1 MSLIEIHNLEKSFHN
16 RKSGTVKILRSIDLV
31 MEAGDTVCVVGESG
45 CGKTTLG
52 KILAGLQEYSSGS
65 FTYKGEEVASLRK
78 GNWKAFRTD
87 VQMIHQNPY
96 DSLNPTQM
104 VFDMIAAPLRQHKK
118 IREFNALYAEVVR
131 LLEMVGLTPVED
143 FIDKYPANLS
153 GGQRQRV
160 SIARVLSMDPKFIV
174 VDEATSMIDTSLR
187 ISLLATLKKIQ
198 EELKVAYLYIT
209 HDLALGRYF
218 AWGQRLAVMYLG
230 QIVELG
236 PTEGVIGDPHH
247 PYTKA
252 ILSAGRIEDE
262 SSYDLKGVDIPSFK
276 QIPQGCS
283 LSPRCPEM
291 IPGLCDVL
299 VPEFL
304 KVGSERFVSCHLY
317 GEEGELSIAKKT
329 EREGT

>member
-1 MSLIEIHNLEKSFHN
+1 MSLIEIHDLHKSFHN
-16 RKSGTVKILRSIDLV
+16 RKAGGVDILRSIDLTMQV
-31 MEAGDTVCVVGESG
+31 GETVCVVGESG

-52 KILAGLQEYSSGS
+52 KILAGLQEYSGGS
-65 FTYKGEEVASLRK
+65 FTYKGEEVSALRK
-78 GNWKAFRTD
+78 EQWKTFRKD

-96 DSLNPTQM
+96 ESLNPTQM
-104 VFDMIAAPLRQHKK
+104 VFDMIAAPIRRHKK
-118 IREFNALYAEVVR
+118 IRDFDALYAEVVR

-198 EELKVAYLYIT
+198 DELGVAYLYIT

-236 PTEGVIGDPHH
+236 PTEGMIEDPHH

-252 ILSAGRIEDE
+252 ILSAGRVEDKD
-262 SSYDLKGVDIPSFK
+262 SYDLKGVDIPSFR

-291 IPGLCDVL
+291 IAGLCDVT
-299 VPEFL
+299 VPKLLE
-304 KVGSERFVSCHLY
+304 VGSDRFVSCHLY
-317 GEEGELSIAKKT
+317 GQRDEPSMAEKARQGQ
-329 EREGT
+329 R

>member
-1 MSLIEIHNLEKSFHN
+1 MSLIEIRNLQKSFHN
-16 RKSGTVKILRSIDLV
+16 RKNGSVNILRSIDLT
-31 MEAGDTVCVVGESG
+31 MQAGDTVCVVGESG

-52 KILAGLQEYSSGS
+52 KILSGLQGYSGGT
-65 FTYKGEEVASLRK
+65 FTYKGEEVSTLRK
-78 GNWKAFRTD
+78 ESWKAFRKD

-96 DSLNPTQM
+96 ESLNPTQM
-104 VFDMIAAPLRQHKK
+104 VFDMIAAPLRRHKR
-118 IREFNALYAEVVR
+118 IRDFAPLYAEVVR

-198 EELKVAYLYIT
+198 QELGVAYLYIT

-218 AWGQRLAVMYLG
+218 AWGGRLAVMYLG

-236 PTEGVIGDPHH
+236 PTEALIGDPHH

-252 ILSAGRIEDE
+252 ILSAGRVEDE
-262 SSYDLKGVDIPSFK
+262 HSYDLKGVDIPSFR
-276 QIPQGCS
+276 QIPSGCS

-291 IPGLCDVL
+291 ISGLCNRI
-299 VPEFL
+299 VPPL
-304 KVGSERFVSCHLY
+304 LQVGSDRFVSCHLF
-317 GEEGELSIAKKT
+317 GEEGKPSMAEKEK
-329 EREGT
+329 R